1 MGRGCLVCWQR
12 CVSDELELRQEAEE
26 EDAHYQ
32 GYASCHSSCIILVCC
47 WERRRPMNLR
57 SLRESISG
65 IGSEHPPLRLL
76 ASIPARLT
84 RSAASKLGS
93 HEGAISVGSIE
104 YEMRGRVVYISGTSG
119 HRVHSRDI
127 ASTFSCNYVT
137 KYTRLS
143 RSVCIESGEPG
154 NKANFVPPPSP

>member
-1 MGRGCLVCWQR
+1 
-12 CVSDELELRQEAEE
+12 
-26 EDAHYQ
+26 
-32 GYASCHSSCIILVCC
+32 
-47 WERRRPMNLR
+47 MNLR
-57 SLRESISG
+57 SLRESIS
-65 IGSEHPPLRLL
+65 GSEHPPLRLL

-119 HRVHSRDI
+119 HHVHSRDI
-127 ASTFSCNYVT
+127 ASIFSCNYVT

-143 RSVCIESGEPG
+143 RSVCIIESPH
-154 NKANFVPPPSP
+154 PPPSLFYITQNFLGDVKYHTGSSVLIAVLLYCITVYIIYYRILRIIRP